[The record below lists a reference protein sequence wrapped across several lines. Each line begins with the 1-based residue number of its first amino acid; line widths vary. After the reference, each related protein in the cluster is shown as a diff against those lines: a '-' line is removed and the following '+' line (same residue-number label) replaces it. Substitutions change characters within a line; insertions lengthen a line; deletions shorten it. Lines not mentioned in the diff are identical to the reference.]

1 MNNIVKRGFGVKHRI
16 VTRGYGSF
24 IEQILD
30 AAERAAK
37 KVGSAAKEVA
47 DDLKEKFIIVRA
59 ALVEVNEQRIE
70 NIKGADKGSLKT
82 DDVKVSAKV
91 LISSVYKSLK
101 EIFIRATNVRSSR
114 RRRE

>member
-1 MNNIVKRGFGVKHRI
+1 MNNIVTRGFGNKHRI

-59 ALVEVNEQRIE
+59 SLVEVNAKRIE
-70 NIKGADKGSLKT
+70 NIRGSDKGSLKAT
-82 DDVKVSAKV
+82 DVNVTAKV
-91 LISSVYKSLK
+91 LISRVYKGLK
-101 EIFIRATNVRSSR
+101 EIFIRATNIRSNR
-114 RRRE
+114 HRGE